1 MWKMFLPF
9 WPLDKLS
16 VSSLEETSPFLIKSA
31 LVLLFFLNDSLWNF
45 PSKLHSNTK
54 GSYSHLYPEL
64 PSVFLRR
71 YVSWGDPT
79 LTILGI
85 DQLLCPSAETL
96 WWVSVPV
103 GWVYVR
109 CFDLIFMG
117 SNVCIYAKHAVFYF
131 SLTTPFS
138 WTCLEK
144 LSLGSWLTVS
154 SHKATFSHILD
165 SGTEEGRIKNATQTG
180 IGDVLLLPA
189 YAPNTPSQYPSGLG
203 KHGLFQK

>member
-45 PSKLHSNTK
+45 PSKMHSKTK
-54 GSYSHLYPEL
+54 GSYSHFYPEL

-71 YVSWGDPT
+71 YISWGDST
-79 LTILGI
+79 FTILGI

-117 SNVCIYAKHAVFYF
+117 SNVCIYAKHAAFYF

-138 WTCLEK
+138 STCLEK
-144 LSLGSWLTVS
+144 LSLG
-154 SHKATFSHILD
+154 
-165 SGTEEGRIKNATQTG
+165 
-180 IGDVLLLPA
+180 PA
-189 YAPNTPSQYPSGLG
+189 
-203 KHGLFQK
+203 HCV